1 MATTA
6 SLISMADC
14 LSDYLKVIGGIPLLR
29 EEEELELGRMIREW
43 RDFDNIASVKQ
54 RRGRRAFVRMVNG
67 NLRLV
72 VSVVKQYRFRIKGH
86 SIDIMDLVQAGNFGL
101 MRAVEKFDPTRG
113 YRFSTYGYWWIKQS
127 AIRFIQDN
135 DCAIRVP
142 HSLVALKSKVDRLKD
157 MEGRCKD
164 VDRLEA
170 EGALQARKVERAR
183 LLSFYNK
190 MISLDQCIGGIDA
203 AELLKDLIPGC
214 CENQVKDDYLWI
226 KQYMRLLSPEEKK
239 VISYRFYV
247 EKRMAFI
254 DIAKSMGKTN
264 YHIQSVERRALK
276 KLRRAIEP
284 ALHPA

>member
-1 MATTA
+1 
-6 SLISMADC
+6 MADC
-14 LSDYLKVIGGIPLLR
+14 LSDYLKAIGGIPLLR

-43 RDFDNIASVKQ
+43 RDFENIASVKQ

-72 VSVVKQYRFRIKGH
+72 VSVVKQYRFRIKGN
-86 SIDIMDLVQAGNFGL
+86 SIDMMDLVQAGNLGL

-127 AIRFIQDN
+127 AIRFIQDS
-135 DCAIRVP
+135 DCAIKVP
-142 HSLVALKSKVDRLKD
+142 RSLVALKSKVDRLKD
-157 MEGRCKD
+157 MGSSCKD
-164 VDRLEA
+164 VDRLEG
-170 EGALQARKVERAR
+170 EGVLQARKVERAR

-190 MISLDQCIGGIDA
+190 MISLDQCIGGIDTG
-203 AELLKDLIPGC
+203 ELTLKDSIPGC

-226 KQYMRLLSPEEKK
+226 QQYLRLLSPEEQE

-254 DIAKSMGKTN
+254 DIAKSTGKTKH
-264 YHIQSVERRALK
+264 HIQSVERRALK